1 MRNISQ
7 LLKYLVCGATA
18 VLAASCINSEIDQ
31 TIQTPEREAITLS
44 ALIDGKTPS
53 RIEFTDDPAN
63 KRLSL
68 EWSNEGEQFTMV
80 HTSTLATSSFA
91 QIPGT
96 NNFSGALPASEDEEL
111 YSYDLLAIYP
121 NVSISQTELLYDISQ
136 QSGALE
142 SRNIVMLGYALDSEY
157 NDAFEITPEKTDVFI
172 NFFNAVSLLKPT
184 FTYKGESINSEITHI
199 TVELPKRASSIMKFD
214 LTTAKVIKK
223 NSIEISIDQ
232 SSENIY
238 ISLLGTM
245 LDTILDENAPANP
258 MLNGETLFFS
268 ITTADGAKYT
278 ARLAAKKDI
287 EFSKIYTATIPTR
300 KLNTDPEFVW
310 YYGIPSSAPEDID
323 GTGTE
328 EDPIRIYTANDLQLL
343 IDCVRY
349 PELVAEMY
357 GEEYAAFLKTAHF
370 KLTHDLTI
378 QSSGQ
383 EPWTPIGG
391 HVAYP
396 FYGTFDGNDYII
408 DGEMVYD
415 GAFEVAGYEFIGLPA
430 FGFFGVN
437 AGTVKNLNIEADLLP
452 INLPA
457 FDYDGIYFGVIGGV
471 AGLNSGNIL
480 NCTNRGKIHLDYTNT
495 DKEETL
501 FLFLTGGIAGISIP
515 LYLTGEE
522 EATQLLIQNCTNY
535 GEVSTADHYYS
546 KIKHLIS
553 LCGGINGMASFT
565 ILDNCINNGNVY
577 GADATEHPEAH
588 LHTNYDEEY
597 ENGTWDN
604 YTIWSWQLAAG
615 ISAYVASNDCI
626 ISQCVNNGDI
636 YGGDACFNTRRLSS
650 AVIGGIATINQ
661 GVIINNTINNGLVIE
676 GKGGEEEGLIPSWD
690 WENDPTAIQ
699 PTRTRSG
706 VRKQYIDPS
715 SLSFKELRNIF
726 KNKSR
731 AFVVI
736 LQVKEHTMHG
746 NFVQTNDGY
755 ICTCCKNT
763 NMNNDNVDIR
773 IGNDFGDRTKLP
785 DWAADM
791 VCPGT
796 H

>member
-223 NSIEISIDQ
+223 NSIEISIDKT
-232 SSENIY
+232 SENIY

-391 HVAYP
+391 HLENP
-396 FYGTFDGNDYII
+396 FYGTFDGDNHII

-415 GAFEVAGYEFIGLPA
+415 GSFDVAGYEIGFPC
-430 FGFFGVN
+430 FGFFGLN
-437 AGTVKNLNIEADLLP
+437 AGTIKNLNIKANVLP
-452 INLPA
+452 INVPA
-457 FDYDGIYFGVIGGV
+457 FDFDGTGMIC
-471 AGLNSGNIL
+471 ASGIAAANTGDIIH
-480 NCTNRGKIHLDYTNT
+480 CTNCGKIHLGYKKPLNT
-495 DKEETL
+495 TTTL
-501 FLFLTGGIAGISIP
+501 AIITVGGI
-515 LYLTGEE
+515 TGVSANLSGER
-522 EATQLLIQNCTNY
+522 AKNLLIQECTNY
-535 GEVSTADHYYS
+535 GEISTDDHNYSAVNNIISTAS
-546 KIKHLIS
+546 GI
-553 LCGGINGMASFT
+553 CGITLYKTT
-565 ILDNCINNGNVY
+565 IDRCSNEGNVY
-577 GADATEHPEAH
+577 GANADEHPEAH
-588 LHTNYDEEY
+588 LHTDEDEE
-597 ENGTWDN
+597 GWDD
-604 YTIWSWQLAAG
+604 YSIVSWHMASGIVCWSNNREDLF
-615 ISAYVASNDCI
+615 
-626 ISQCVNNGDI
+626 SQCVNRGDI
-636 YGGDACFNTRRLSS
+636 YGGDARFNTRRMSMTTVAS
-650 AVIGGIATINQ
+650 IAVINSGVVANNSINY
-661 GVIINNTINNGLVIE
+661 GRVIE
-676 GKGGEEEGLIPSWD
+676 GIGGEDVGLINKWD
-690 WENDPTAIQ
+690 WENDQYAVQ
-699 PTRTRSG
+699 PTRSSKSAHRPS
-706 VRKQYIDPS
+706 IDPTT
-715 SLSFKELRNIF
+715 LNIREVCDLVNNKTRGLTLR
-726 KNKSR
+726 
-731 AFVVI
+731 
-736 LQVKEHTMHG
+736 LQAKEHTLHG
-746 NFVQTNDGY
+746 NVIQTNDGY
-755 ICTCCKNT
+755 ICTCCKNLNT
-763 NMNNDNVDIR
+763 NNDNIDIR
-773 IGNDFGDRTKLP
+773 FGNNFGDTKNLP